1 MRQFQQPRSLPKLLR
16 SSFARLSQI
25 TLLRGPSHFWQSLSH
40 TWRAI
45 GTCNWNSRLVLKTRS
60 AGRAP
65 REGLRVGRPIAPS
78 TRSATVSD
86 GIRAA
91 TFEFAIN
98 LQTGGILGLTIPPTL
113 LAIADEVIE

>member
-1 MRQFQQPRSLPKLLR
+1 MSNPKRCEVTNHHFAFANAAKSLRRHYLVD
-16 SSFARLSQI
+16 FDAR
-25 TLLRGPSHFWQSLSH
+25 T
-40 TWRAI
+40 
-45 GTCNWNSRLVLKTRS
+45 
-60 AGRAP
+60 
-65 REGLRVGRPIAPS
+65 APS

-91 TFEFAIN
+91 TFEFVIN